1 VTSPHRLTRRAILR
15 DAAIALGAAGLGP
28 ILAAC
33 AREDAAPSF
42 TDQPAGIVN
51 LANWPLSI
59 DKVKQADGQFVR
71 PSLDAFTER
80 TGIQV
85 NYREVIPDTDRFF
98 QQIEPYLA
106 AGRPGGTSS

>member
-1 VTSPHRLTRRAILR
+1 
-15 DAAIALGAAGLGP
+15 
-28 ILAAC
+28 
-33 AREDAAPSF
+33 
-42 TDQPAGIVN
+42 VN